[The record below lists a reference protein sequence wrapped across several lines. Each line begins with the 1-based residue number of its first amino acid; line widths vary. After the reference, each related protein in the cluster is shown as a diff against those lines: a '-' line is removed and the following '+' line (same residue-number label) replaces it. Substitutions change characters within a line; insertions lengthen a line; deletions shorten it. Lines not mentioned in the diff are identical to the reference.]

1 MAENMSLILSV
12 TEEKFSSLE
21 KTLDKLQS
29 LVSTYK
35 VCCIEEGVKSADI
48 AKSGTHSADST
59 MSTHSADSTM
69 STHSAEIA
77 KSGTHSADIAK
88 STHSADIAKSTH
100 SADIAKST
108 HSADIAKSGTHSA
121 DIAKSTHSADIAKS
135 THSADIA
142 KSTHSADIAKS
153 THSADIAKSGTH
165 SADIAKSADTVE
177 SSIVV
182 AHLTSLISEISHDI
196 NVEKELFTTKSTLA
210 ADTVK
215 STHSA
220 DTVKSTGYKTATKE
234 YMTSAIKAKYAES
247 AACSVNVGSTLVSS
261 VGSVNKGDSISVNKG
276 DSIRAKYEN
285 LLEDLEVV
293 ELTNGL
299 RNVTGL
305 EEKGRTIRFLSVEG
319 EEEEEEFLSCCGST
333 EELCV
338 EELCMEGLDEFNL
351 RLLSLATRVL
361 QV

>member
-1 MAENMSLILSV
+1 MAENMSMILSV

-35 VCCIEEGVKSADI
+35 VCCIEEGVKSADST
-48 AKSGTHSADST
+48 KSG
-59 MSTHSADSTM
+59 
-69 STHSAEIA
+69 THSAEIA
-77 KSGTHSADIAK
+77 KSGTHSADVAK
-88 STHSADIAKSTH
+88 SIHTADIAKSG
-100 SADIAKST
+100 T

-121 DIAKSTHSADIAKS
+121 DIAKSAAHSADIAKS
-135 THSADIA
+135 AHSAGIA
-142 KSTHSADIAKS
+142 KSAHSAAIAKS
-153 THSADIAKSGTH
+153 AAHIADITH
-165 SADIAKSADTVE
+165 TADTVE

-234 YMTSAIKAKYAES
+234 YRTSAIKAKYAES

-299 RNVTGL
+299 RDVTGL
-305 EEKGRTIRFLSVEG
+305 EEKGQTIRFLSVEG

-351 RLLSLATRVL
+351 RLLSLATREL